1 MTSENSRTPANTLA
15 GSNFVKVD
23 TIGQRHSTAD
33 AAKPTAATSKSA
45 QTTKVKVDN
54 TKPVRTYVVKE
65 GDSLWEIAS
74 EQLGDGN
81 RYKEIVKLNS
91 DILSNEDDIQVD
103 MKLKLPA
110 K

>member
-1 MTSENSRTPANTLA
+1 
-15 GSNFVKVD
+15 
-23 TIGQRHSTAD
+23 
-33 AAKPTAATSKSA
+33 
-45 QTTKVKVDN
+45 
-54 TKPVRTYVVKE
+54 VKE
-65 GDSLWEIAS
+65 GDSLWQIAS

-91 DILSNEDDIQVD
+91 DILSSEDDIQVD